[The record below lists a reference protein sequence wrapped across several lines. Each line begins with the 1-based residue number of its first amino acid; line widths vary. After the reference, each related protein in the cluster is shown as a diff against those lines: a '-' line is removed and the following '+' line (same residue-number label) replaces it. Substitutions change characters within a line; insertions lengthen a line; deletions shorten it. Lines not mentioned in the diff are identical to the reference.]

1 MLGVLLPPVSG
12 SGEGSGAGA
21 GSGLESGSKLCN
33 NDVG

>member
-1 MLGVLLPPVSG
+1 MRGVLLPPVSG